1 MNINLPVRH
10 IRVFGWRIYFS
21 RYPMKRRTTSTIRS
35 AKQRQ
40 KKGRHICKKKAQRYR
55 QLGGRCQI
63 CGQHCESG
71 QMEMHHILPVAGFPG
86 LAKDTTNMMLLCRR
100 CHFLVH
106 HDPTLNM
113 MLMSRFA
120 VQKGINLSKRYHC
133 IAAKLWIAMQAAQQ
147 KKLEIEKVVVS

>member
-10 IRVFGWRIYFS
+10 IKVFGWRIYFS
-21 RYPMKRRTTSTIRS
+21 RYPMKRR
-35 AKQRQ
+35 
-40 KKGRHICKKKAQRYR
+40 
-55 QLGGRCQI
+55 CQI
-63 CGQHCESG
+63 CGQHCESS
-71 QMEMHHILPVAGFPG
+71 QMEMHHILPVAGFPS